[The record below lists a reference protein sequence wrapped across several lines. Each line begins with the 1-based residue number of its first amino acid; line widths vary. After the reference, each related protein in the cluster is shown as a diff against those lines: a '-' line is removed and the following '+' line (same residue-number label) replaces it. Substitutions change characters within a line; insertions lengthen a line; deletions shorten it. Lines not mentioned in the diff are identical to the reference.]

1 ERRRVTLCR
10 DIGGA
15 MRGVSKHRGVP
26 APRAAE
32 DISAALRDDG
42 HAMNSPDQNGST
54 RREQT
59 SDSTPHLKSPQQQ
72 QRQRQDC
79 SWRSG
84 RWPPFLERRRTRNS
98 GAVFL
103 LLLAGAFSLRGWRAA
118 MMIDM
123 GPLGVQPWTA
133 SPETDDPQLDDEER
147 NQCSWEP
154 NGPLMFNLHHSKQ
167 HADASHWFHV
177 AECFIGRRSEFK
189 EHFSGMSGTDV
200 YVKDSNTSWSSRL
213 SPMTRLLIAA
223 GLSSVGVRD
232 VHFVDGNHA

>member
-1 ERRRVTLCR
+1 MPNSSKNLSRTEPYPPLPPRSRISISCACSPNRRVGCRVARRERRRVTLCR

-72 QRQRQDC
+72 QRQDC

-123 GPLGVQPWTA
+123 GPSGVQPWTA

-147 NQCSWEP
+147 NQCNWEP

-167 HADASHWFHV
+167 HADG
-177 AECFIGRRSEFK
+177 E
-189 EHFSGMSGTDV
+189 GMGPLGVGIALGDQM
-200 YVKDSNTSWSSRL
+200 SW
-213 SPMTRLLIAA
+213 TRIL
-223 GLSSVGVRD
+223 G
-232 VHFVDGNHA
+232 